1 MDGDRHGASDTTDV
15 LIRKVDS
22 HLTAVRAGLRGTD
35 LALAERV
42 AAVLRELVLDTTQA
56 CAADRARVR
65 AAVHFF
71 VLRREGRGQ
80 LLPVRS
86 LAAAQQMVNK
96 VVLRLGRPDLMVGAD
111 ATPPGRDRPGR
122 VRDVPGERNATDD
135 SPQSTRPVGL
145 HLG

>member
-1 MDGDRHGASDTTDV
+1 MDGDRHEARLNTDV

-22 HLTAVRAGLRGTD
+22 HLAAVRAGLRGAD
-35 LALAERV
+35 LVLAERV
-42 AAVLRELVLDTTQA
+42 AATLRELIAETTQA
-56 CAADRARVR
+56 SAADRARVR

-96 VVLRLGRPDLMVGAD
+96 VVLRLGRPDLMVSAEVRIPASAPPARSD
-111 ATPPGRDRPGR
+111 LATIR
-122 VRDVPGERNATDD
+122 E
-135 SPQSTRPVGL
+135 
-145 HLG
+145 